1 MNTGNSASLPARRPA
16 RSEQGYTMQALIIS
30 AILVLLAVGAG
41 VLILALVSGAEEDV
55 DDQTRYSY
63 DDRCNPVEVYDN
75 NAAVGFNAFNANSK
89 VAGSRP
95 GCIPVCFWKDEDGD
109 GMVGADDKLRFSRM
123 YSVEY
128 DDSSL
133 VFKSPAADGTIT
145 SSAGEVRALAAADRF
160 FTTRA
165 QGRPGA
171 TAMIK
176 PDGTM
181 VRADVDAEECQLS

>member
-1 MNTGNSASLPARRPA
+1 MRDCQLTQRPARRPA
-16 RSEQGYTMQALIIS
+16 RPEHGYTLQTLVIS

-41 VLILALVSGAEEDV
+41 VLILALVNSAEEDV
-55 DDQTRYSY
+55 SDRTDLTY
-63 DDRCNPVEVYDN
+63 DDRCNPVEAYDED
-75 NAAVGFNAFNANSK
+75 AAVGFNAFNAGGK
-89 VAGSRP
+89 VVGTRI

-145 SSAGEVRALAAADRF
+145 SSAGEVRAVADADKF
-160 FTTRA
+160 FTAPAR
-165 QGRPGA
+165 GRPGA
-171 TAMIK
+171 AAMLK
-176 PDGTM
+176 PDGVM
-181 VRADVDAEECQLS
+181 VRADVDAEECQLA